1 MVTNDFKNQ
10 RLVTLITGLSLLIM
24 AIAAFFSTGLVNER
38 LIVQGD
44 PNSTYQLIANSQLL
58 FKAGIACWLVI
69 LITDIVVSW
78 GFYIV
83 LRPINKSLSLLGGW
97 FRLIY
102 TAILAIAILHLL
114 MVQLLTSKEGLI
126 GTEQTSLHTMFYL
139 QTFDAVWNFG
149 LIIFGFHLLI
159 VGYIAFQSSVI
170 PKIISILL
178 LIASLGYI
186 VIQLCITFFPDLD
199 SILSILEF
207 IFILPMIA
215 GELGFGLWLLFKG
228 GKVLIRA

>member
-1 MVTNDFKNQ
+1 MVTSELKNQ
-10 RLVTLITGLSLLIM
+10 RIVTLITGLSLLMM
-24 AIAAFFSTGLVNER
+24 ACAAFFATGVVNER
-38 LIVQGD
+38 LIVQED
-44 PNSTYQLIANSQLL
+44 PDTTYQLIAASPVL
-58 FKAGIACWLVI
+58 FKIGIACWLVI

-78 GFYIV
+78 GFYII
-83 LRPINKSLSLLGGW
+83 LRPIDKSLSLVGAW

-114 MVQLLTSKEGLI
+114 MVQLLTSSTGLI
-126 GTEQTSLHTMFYL
+126 GDEQTPLHTLFYL
-139 QTFDAVWNFG
+139 NTFDAVWNFG

-159 VGYIAFQSSVI
+159 VGYIVLQSSVI

-186 VIQLCITFFPDLD
+186 VIQLCITFLPELD
-199 SILSILEF
+199 GVIPILEY
-207 IFILPMIA
+207 IFTLPMII

-228 GKVLIRA
+228 GKVLIS

>member
-1 MVTNDFKNQ
+1 MVTKELRNQ
-10 RLVTLITGLSLLIM
+10 RIVTLIIGLSLLMM
-24 AIAAFFSTGLVNER
+24 AFAAFFATGVVNER

-44 PNSTYQLIANSQLL
+44 PHTTYQHIVTSQVL
-58 FKAGIACWLVI
+58 FKIGIACWLVI

-83 LRPINKSLSLLGGW
+83 LRPINKSLSLLGAW
-97 FRLIY
+97 FRLLY

-114 MVQLLTSKEGLI
+114 MVLLLTSTEGLI
-126 GTEQTSLHTMFYL
+126 GTEQTPLHTMFYL

-149 LIIFGFHLLI
+149 LIIFGIHLLI

-178 LIASLGYI
+178 LLASVGYI
-186 VIQLCITFFPDLD
+186 VIQLCITFFPEWDGF
-199 SILSILEF
+199 LSILEF

-228 GKVLIRA
+228 GKVFIRS